1 MRVAIFGGSFD
12 PPHIGH
18 EQIIQQALQNL
29 DIDALFVIPT
39 YLNPFKKKFFAPP
52 KKRLEW
58 IKKLLLPYQ
67 KAHLIT
73 YEIDQDRA
81 VPTIETIKYLQTTY
95 NLDKIYL
102 IIGADNLQTLP
113 KWKNYEELKKL
124 VHFVVATRDEIPLSS
139 ELQKLPINVTIS
151 STQLRRKLD
160 RTYLPASLADEIVT
174 YYTQKE
180 PDEPGD

>member
-1 MRVAIFGGSFD
+1 MKVAIFGGSFD

-18 EQIIQQALQNL
+18 EQIIQKALQNL

-39 YLNPFKKKFFAPP
+39 YLNPFKKRFFAPP

-58 IKKLLLPYQ
+58 VKKLLSHYP
-67 KAHLIT
+67 KTKLIT
-73 YEIDQDRA
+73 YEIDRNRS
-81 VPTIETIKYLQTTY
+81 VPTIETIQYLKSKY

-102 IIGADNLQTLP
+102 IIGADNLETLP
-113 KWKNYEELKKL
+113 QWKNYEALKKL
-124 VHFVVATRDEIPLSS
+124 VQFVVATRDGIPLSS
-139 ELQKLPINVTIS
+139 ELQKLPINATIS

-160 RTYLPASLADEIVT
+160 RAYLPASLADEIVA

-180 PDEPGD
+180 PDESGD